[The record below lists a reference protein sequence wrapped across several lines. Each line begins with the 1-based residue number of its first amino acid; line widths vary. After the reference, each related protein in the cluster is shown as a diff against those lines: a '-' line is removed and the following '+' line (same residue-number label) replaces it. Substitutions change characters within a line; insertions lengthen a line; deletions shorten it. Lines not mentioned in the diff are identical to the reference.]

1 VFLFYFVIFAA
12 LELIGC
18 SSPPRH
24 LGLGSPFFHPG
35 KPPQIPFF
43 TTFPATFNNQSS
55 SPHVH
60 ITAAKEPKDW
70 AGASPRA
77 SILSLSTISQSL
89 RVQSH
94 LIVPSALAP
103 QFLSVLSGPHPHC
116 PKHSPVLM
124 RPCMAHQAMP
134 SALTLTFF
142 PKLPQPRLLLVP
154 ISIKHSSLVKL
165 L

>member
-77 SILSLSTISQSL
+77 SIFSLPISFPSC
-89 RVQSH
+89 RVPP
-94 LIVPSALAP
+94 LVVPSAL
-103 QFLSVLSGPHPHC
+103 VPHPSFQGYLSPSSSLVLTA
-116 PKHSPVLM
+116 PKHLLCSSKP
-124 RPCMAHQAMP
+124 PCMVHTAMP
-134 SALTLTFF
+134 STLTLF
-142 PKLPQPRLLLVP
+142 
-154 ISIKHSSLVKL
+154 SI
-165 L
+165 